1 MHVAVLSEPGS
12 FVVEERDKPNPAPD
26 EVLVNVREV
35 GICGSDVHY
44 YEHGRIGDYVVESPL
59 VLGHESAGEVVAV
72 GENADDFEVGD
83 RVTLEPGIP
92 CRHCAHCKRGEYN
105 LCPDVTF
112 MATPPDDG
120 AFAEYV
126 AWPADFT
133 YRLPDGVST
142 REGALCEPLSV
153 GIHAV
158 RRGNVGV
165 GDSVLVTGCGPIG
178 LLAMEAA
185 KAAGAT
191 EMFVSDVVPEKLALA
206 DSRGADATIDVSEAD
221 LADAVSRRT
230 DGEGVDVVIEASGAT
245 PAIRTTTDAVRRGGT
260 VVLVGLSQDDEIP
273 LATGD
278 IIDNELDVRGS
289 FRYRN
294 TYPAALQLLA
304 DGAVDVEGIVDF
316 EMELPDVDEAF
327 ERAKGDGHRERHDF
341 GIRVAPFRKSNDETA
356 FFSGATSRVC
366 EIMTGSAV
374 TRF

>member
-1 MHVAVLSEPGS
+1 MQVAVLNEPGS
-12 FVVEERDKPNPAPD
+12 FVVEERERPNPSPD
-26 EVLVNVREV
+26 ELLVKVGEV

-72 GENADDFEVGD
+72 GENAADDFDVGD
-83 RVTLEPGIP
+83 RVTLEPGVP
-92 CRHCAHCKRGEYN
+92 CRRCAHCKRGEYN

-120 AFAEYV
+120 AFAEFV

-133 YRLPDGVST
+133 YRLPENVST

-153 GIHAV
+153 GIHAA

-165 GDSVLVTGCGPIG
+165 GDSVLITGSGPIG

-191 EMFVSDVVPEKLALA
+191 EVFISDVVPEKLALA
-206 DSRGADATIDVSEAD
+206 ESRGADTTIDVSEEN
-221 LADAVSRRT
+221 LAHAVERLT
-230 DGEGVDVVIEASGAT
+230 DGEGVDLVIEASGAT
-245 PAIRTTTDAVRRGGT
+245 PAIKATINAVRRGGT
-260 VVLVGLSQDDEIP
+260 VVLIGLSQDDEIP

-278 IIDNELDVRGS
+278 IIDKELDVRGS

-294 TYPAALQLLA
+294 TYPAAIQLLA

-316 EMELPDVDEAF
+316 EMPLPDVREAF
-327 ERAKGDGHRERHDF
+327 ERAKESSTLKAMISVSD
-341 GIRVAPFRKSNDETA
+341 
-356 FFSGATSRVC
+356 
-366 EIMTGSAV
+366 
-374 TRF
+374 